1 MLRAGADR
9 HRLAVAATETFGG
22 IRIMMQTRG
31 IAGLILGGG
40 LSRRMGEDKTQVLL
54 GGLPLLHII
63 ADRMRPQV
71 STLAVNLPADHP
83 LAGRFRNLPDTVAD
97 RPGPLSGVL
106 AGMLAFTGEASHLL
120 TVPGDAPFLPADLV
134 QRLANQLSP
143 DEIVVAASNGRDHPV
158 VALWPTKLAEDLQ
171 SWLADPDQRRV
182 RDFIHRHP
190 FRSVDFPLIERAGG
204 FAPIDPFFNINTPA
218 DLLHARE
225 VIAGGE
231 A

>member
-1 MLRAGADR
+1 
-9 HRLAVAATETFGG
+9 
-22 IRIMMQTRG
+22 MMQTPG

-40 LSRRMGEDKTQVLL
+40 LSRRMGEDKIQALL
-54 GGLPLLHII
+54 GGSPLIQFI
-63 ADRMRPQV
+63 ADRIRPQV

-83 LAGRFRNLPDTVAD
+83 LAGRYHNLPDTVAD
-97 RPGPLSGVL
+97 RPGPLAGVL

-120 TVPGDAPFLPADLV
+120 TVPGDAPFLPEDLV
-134 QRLANQLSP
+134 QRLAHNLSP
-143 DEIVVAASNGRDHPV
+143 DEIVMAASSGRDHPV

-190 FRSVDFPLIERAGG
+190 FRSVDFPLIERPDGLAQV
-204 FAPIDPFFNINTPA
+204 DPFFNINTPA
-218 DLLHARE
+218 DLLHARN
-225 VIAGGE
+225 VIAGGR